1 MLIELRIEDYAVIDR
16 LSLRLGS
23 GLNALTGETGA
34 GKSIIVGALSLLL
47 GERASADVVRADA
60 DRAVVEGVFDVE
72 RNEAVQALLG
82 ANGIESEDGLL
93 LIRREIAAS
102 GRGRVWVNGS
112 ASTLAL
118 LAELG
123 SRLVDLHGQ
132 HDHQSLL
139 RPRQQRAVLDAYGG
153 AIELAARVNAVQAR
167 LHGTRTRLRQLDTRA
182 RETEQRADFLRFQLG
197 EIERAKL
204 RRGEEEELELEAR
217 RLSHASELAQLAE
230 SLHADLYGEDHAL
243 SARPAEIRRTL
254 DQPVPIHDSLA
265 PCREVVDNA
274 LFELEEM

>member
-139 RPRQQRAVLDAYGG
+139 RPRQQRAVLDAYAG
-153 AIELAARVNAVQAR
+153 AIELAARVNAVHAR

-182 RETEQRADFLRFQLG
+182 RETEQRADFLRFQLS

-230 SLHADLYGEDHAL
+230 SLHADLYAGDHAL
-243 SARPAEIRRTL
+243 SAVA
-254 DQPVPIHDSLA
+254 
-265 PCREVVDNA
+265 
-274 LFELEEM
+274 